1 MESVL
6 RNLIDHFPDLMDIN
20 LTATIVIV
28 FVICIRQFLKRAPKI
43 FAYALWG
50 IVLLRL
56 LVPVSIESP
65 MSFVPERTE
74 FSSMV
79 EVNKVLPE
87 IQFETPQDRADNE
100 WYRENTPPGQPLA
113 QVSRVLTAQDYL
125 TFLWLFGIAV
135 MLLYSV
141 VSYWKLRRKL
151 KVVVPY
157 RKGIF
162 IADDIDTPFVMG
174 IFNPKIYL
182 PGSLEPWER
191 TFIIAHERHHIRRG
205 DHIFKA
211 LGFLALSIHWFN
223 PFVWAAFVL
232 AGRDMEMSCDEAVI
246 RKLGEDVRADYSAS
260 LLNLSTGHR
269 MFAGT
274 PLAFG
279 EGDPT
284 GRVRNLS
291 KWKKPALWVFLICII
306 ICSVMAV
313 CLLTNPE
320 SPVHDTMTLE
330 YFNRTM
336 AHIEFHYADDSAT
349 YQISEEFSVEIMK
362 AGIWQEVTK
371 LSEETAANEIVIVT
385 AEDADHDA
393 WSVLKWEDIYGRL
406 QDGNY
411 RIRKEIT
418 KVHDTGDSET
428 APIYI
433 KFTIGG
439 TAEEYITYSL
449 ENVTRT
455 GTNLYKHEKVD
466 DSVVLIYS
474 QEGFWLETLQNGKWV
489 YMEPTEEVNSFLPQ
503 EKYYIHELHYP
514 SSHIELDWSDLYG
527 ELPDGTYRVA
537 REITNTDP
545 LVLRLCTIYEEF
557 TIGETETERSAV
569 SNDWGV
575 SIKPDRVSRT
585 GATALFVYSGS
596 VPVEEGAELTYGDFL
611 SLDRLVDGNWVP
623 CDELAGYDYFVG
635 DSSYPV
641 VDGYGMVHEWPDRF
655 GELVDG
661 HYRLGKQVTLV
672 RQDGST
678 ESRMIY
684 GEFSIPD
691 SILTG
696 PIPQEDLPEKYGAEQ
711 AAIDGCLVCPDGI
724 ARDNME
730 QFREFADAC
739 NRGEA
744 GFFRVM
750 YYYYDD
756 EGPYYLAYDIHFDGN
771 KYTVNSM
778 ESGDG
783 RIGIYEFP
791 YLKHFTGTKERE
803 EYPYD
808 AYEYY
813 AFVGDADI
821 TWQEIFDG
829 QYEGKY
835 MPIFINHIYY
845 PKTPQL
851 PEQPAE
857 AILEFEG
864 KPLISTTDF
873 DRLEKIWILFEDA
886 EFLGYEPKTHSTGL
900 GLNLVLTGVNGDRI
914 TIDLDLDN
922 DICRV
927 NGEYVFYGAYD
938 EPNYIE
944 KLWYYLGINAWP
956 DVVYEKYPNAYQPFV
971 S

>member
-6 RNLIDHFPDLMDIN
+6 RNLIDHFPALMDIN
-20 LTATIVIV
+20 LTASIVIV
-28 FVICIRQFLKRAPKI
+28 FVICIRQFLKKAPKI
-43 FAYALWG
+43 FSYALWG

-79 EVNKVLPE
+79 EVNEVLPE

-135 MLLYSV
+135 MLLYSF
-141 VSYWKLRRKL
+141 VSHWKLRRRL
-151 KVVVPY
+151 KVIVPY

-162 IADDIDTPFVMG
+162 IADDIDSPFVMG
-174 IFNPKIYL
+174 IFRPTIYL

-284 GRVRNLS
+284 GRVRNLA
-291 KWKKPALWVFLICII
+291 KWKKPAFWVILICII

-349 YQISEEFSVEIMK
+349 YQISEEFSVEVLK
-362 AGIWQEVTK
+362 AGIWQEVAK
-371 LSEETAANEIVIVT
+371 LSEETAANEIVKVT

-428 APIYI
+428 TPMYI

-449 ENVTRT
+449 EDITRT
-455 GTNLYKHEKVD
+455 GGNLYEHEKVD
-466 DSVVLIYS
+466 DSVALIYS
-474 QEGFWLETLQNGKWV
+474 EGLWLESLHDGQWG
-489 YMEPTEEVNSFLPQ
+489 YMEPTEAVNAFLPQ
-503 EKYYIHELHYP
+503 EKYYIHERHYP
-514 SSHIELDWSDLYG
+514 SSHIELDWSGLYG
-527 ELPDGTYRVA
+527 ELPDGTYRIA
-537 REITNTDP
+537 KEITNTDP
-545 LVLRLCTIYEEF
+545 SVLRLCTIYEEF
-557 TIGETETERSAV
+557 TIGETTS
-569 SNDWGV
+569 
-575 SIKPDRVSRT
+575 
-585 GATALFVYSGS
+585 
-596 VPVEEGAELTYGDFL
+596 
-611 SLDRLVDGNWVP
+611 
-623 CDELAGYDYFVG
+623 
-635 DSSYPV
+635 
-641 VDGYGMVHEWPDRF
+641 
-655 GELVDG
+655 
-661 HYRLGKQVTLV
+661 
-672 RQDGST
+672 
-678 ESRMIY
+678 
-684 GEFSIPD
+684 
-691 SILTG
+691 
-696 PIPQEDLPEKYGAEQ
+696 
-711 AAIDGCLVCPDGI
+711 
-724 ARDNME
+724 
-730 QFREFADAC
+730 
-739 NRGEA
+739 
-744 GFFRVM
+744 
-750 YYYYDD
+750 
-756 EGPYYLAYDIHFDGN
+756 
-771 KYTVNSM
+771 
-778 ESGDG
+778 
-783 RIGIYEFP
+783 
-791 YLKHFTGTKERE
+791 
-803 EYPYD
+803 
-808 AYEYY
+808 
-813 AFVGDADI
+813 
-821 TWQEIFDG
+821 
-829 QYEGKY
+829 
-835 MPIFINHIYY
+835 
-845 PKTPQL
+845 
-851 PEQPAE
+851 
-857 AILEFEG
+857 
-864 KPLISTTDF
+864 
-873 DRLEKIWILFEDA
+873 
-886 EFLGYEPKTHSTGL
+886 
-900 GLNLVLTGVNGDRI
+900 
-914 TIDLDLDN
+914 
-922 DICRV
+922 
-927 NGEYVFYGAYD
+927 
-938 EPNYIE
+938 
-944 KLWYYLGINAWP
+944 
-956 DVVYEKYPNAYQPFV
+956 
-971 S
+971 

>member
-1 MESVL
+1 MQSAL
-6 RNLIDHFPDLMDIN
+6 KNLITHFPDLMDIN

-28 FVICIRQFLKRAPKI
+28 FVICVRQFLKRAPKI
-43 FAYALWG
+43 FSYALWG

-79 EVNKVLPE
+79 EVNEVLPE
-87 IQFETPQDRADNE
+87 IQFETPRDRVQNE
-100 WYRENTPPGQPLA
+100 WNRENTPPGQPLA

-135 MLLYSV
+135 MLLYSFA
-141 VSYWKLRRKL
+141 SYWKLRRKL

-211 LGFLALSIHWFN
+211 LCFMALSIHWFN

-284 GRVRNLS
+284 GRVRNIA
-291 KWKKPALWVFLICII
+291 KWKKPAFWVVIICII
-306 ICSVMAV
+306 VCSVLAF
-313 CLLTNPE
+313 CLLTNPKT
-320 SPVHDTMTLE
+320 PVHDTMTLE
-330 YFNRTM
+330 FFDRTM
-336 AHIEFHYADDSAT
+336 AHIEFHYSDDSAT
-349 YQISEEFSVEIMK
+349 YQINEEYSVEVLK
-362 AGIWQEVTK
+362 AGIWREVTR
-371 LSEETAANEIVIVT
+371 LTENQAANEIAIVT
-385 AEDADHDA
+385 AKDADYDA
-393 WSVLKWEDIYGRL
+393 WSILKWEDIYGRL
-406 QDGNY
+406 PDGSY
-411 RIRKEIT
+411 RIRKEI
-418 KVHDTGDSET
+418 KKIHDNGDSET
-428 APIYI
+428 TPISI
-433 KFTIGG
+433 EFTIGG

-449 ENVTRT
+449 KDITPT
-455 GTNLYKHEKVD
+455 GANLYEHEKVD
-466 DSVVLIYS
+466 ESVALIYS
-474 QEGFWLETLQNGKWV
+474 EGMWLETLENGQWV

-503 EKYYIHELHYP
+503 EKYYLQERHYP

-527 ELPDGTYRVA
+527 ELPDGSYRIA
-537 REITNTDP
+537 KEITNTDP
-545 LVLRLCTIYEEF
+545 AVLRRCTVYGEF
-557 TIGETETERSAV
+557 TIGETASEGNSV

-596 VPVEEGAELTYGDFL
+596 IPGEDGAELTYGDFL

-623 CDELAGYDYFVG
+623 CDELAGYDYYVG

-655 GELVDG
+655 GELADG
-661 HYRLGKQVTLV
+661 HYRLGKQLTLT
-672 RQDGST
+672 RSNGSS
-678 ESRMIY
+678 EERMVY

-691 SILTG
+691 SIQVG
-696 PIPQEDLPEKYGAEQ
+696 PIPLEELPENYSAEQ
-711 AAIDGCLVCPDGI
+711 AAIDGCLVCTEGNP
-724 ARDNME
+724 RDNIE
-730 QFREFADAC
+730 AFREFAEAC
-739 NRGEA
+739 MSGQP
-744 GFFRVM
+744 GQFRIVT
-750 YYYYDD
+750 YYYGED
-756 EGPYYLAYDIHFDGN
+756 PYYIADDIIFDGKN
-771 KYTVNSM
+771 YTVKYI
-778 ESGDG
+778 ESNV
-783 RIGIYEFP
+783 GIVNTSPNYP
-791 YLKHFTGTKERE
+791 YLKHFTGDKEE
-803 EYPYD
+803 ERFPYD
-808 AYEYY
+808 AYDHY
-813 AFVGDADI
+813 VLVKDSDI

-829 QYEGKY
+829 KY
-835 MPIFINHIYY
+835 QGNWRPIFQNYIYY
-845 PKTPQL
+845 PKKPQM
-851 PEQPAE
+851 PANPME
-857 AILEFEG
+857 ATLEFNGE
-864 KPLISTTDF
+864 LLVTTTDF
-873 DRLEKIWILFEDA
+873 DRLEKIWILFEEA
-886 EFLGYEPKTHSTGL
+886 ELLGYEPKTHSIGV
-900 GLNLVLTGVNGDRI
+900 GLNLILKSKSGETMTIELDPDSDLCRI
-914 TIDLDLDN
+914 
-922 DICRV
+922 
-927 NGEYVFYGAYD
+927 NGEYVWYGKPD
-938 EPNYIE
+938 EPEYTY
-944 KLWYYLGINAWP
+944 KLWEYLGITQWP
-956 DVVYEKYPNAYQPFV
+956 DIVYTVCENALRP
-971 S
+971 

>member
-20 LTATIVIV
+20 LTASIVIA
-28 FVICIRQFLKRAPKI
+28 FVICVRQFLKKAPKI

-87 IQFETPQDRADNE
+87 IQFETPLDRADNE

-191 TFIIAHERHHIRRG
+191 TFIIAHERHHIRRR
-205 DHIFKA
+205 DHIFKV

-232 AGRDMEMSCDEAVI
+232 AERDMEMSCDEAVI

-284 GRVRNLS
+284 GRVRNLA
-291 KWKKPALWVFLICII
+291 KWKKPAFWVFLICII

-336 AHIEFHYADDSAT
+336 AHIEFHYADDSAI

-371 LSEETAANEIVIVT
+371 LSEETAANEIGIVT

-393 WSVLKWEDIYGRL
+393 WSVLKWEDIYGCL
-406 QDGNY
+406 PDGNY

-428 APIYI
+428 TPIYI
-433 KFTIGG
+433 EFTIGG

-449 ENVTRT
+449 EDITPT
-455 GTNLYKHEKVD
+455 GANLYEHEKVD
-466 DSVVLIYS
+466 ESVALIYS
-474 QEGFWLETLQNGKWV
+474 DGFWLENLQNGQWA

-527 ELPDGTYRVA
+527 ELPDGTYRIA

-545 LVLRLCTIYEEF
+545 SVLRLCTVYEEF
-557 TIGETETERSAV
+557 TIGETAS
-569 SNDWGV
+569 
-575 SIKPDRVSRT
+575 
-585 GATALFVYSGS
+585 
-596 VPVEEGAELTYGDFL
+596 
-611 SLDRLVDGNWVP
+611 
-623 CDELAGYDYFVG
+623 
-635 DSSYPV
+635 
-641 VDGYGMVHEWPDRF
+641 
-655 GELVDG
+655 
-661 HYRLGKQVTLV
+661 
-672 RQDGST
+672 
-678 ESRMIY
+678 
-684 GEFSIPD
+684 
-691 SILTG
+691 
-696 PIPQEDLPEKYGAEQ
+696 
-711 AAIDGCLVCPDGI
+711 
-724 ARDNME
+724 
-730 QFREFADAC
+730 
-739 NRGEA
+739 
-744 GFFRVM
+744 
-750 YYYYDD
+750 
-756 EGPYYLAYDIHFDGN
+756 
-771 KYTVNSM
+771 
-778 ESGDG
+778 
-783 RIGIYEFP
+783 
-791 YLKHFTGTKERE
+791 
-803 EYPYD
+803 
-808 AYEYY
+808 
-813 AFVGDADI
+813 
-821 TWQEIFDG
+821 
-829 QYEGKY
+829 
-835 MPIFINHIYY
+835 
-845 PKTPQL
+845 
-851 PEQPAE
+851 
-857 AILEFEG
+857 
-864 KPLISTTDF
+864 
-873 DRLEKIWILFEDA
+873 
-886 EFLGYEPKTHSTGL
+886 
-900 GLNLVLTGVNGDRI
+900 
-914 TIDLDLDN
+914 
-922 DICRV
+922 
-927 NGEYVFYGAYD
+927 
-938 EPNYIE
+938 
-944 KLWYYLGINAWP
+944 
-956 DVVYEKYPNAYQPFV
+956 
-971 S
+971 

>member
-1 MESVL
+1 MQSAL
-6 RNLIDHFPDLMDIN
+6 KNLIAHFPDLMDIN
-20 LTATIVIV
+20 MTATIVIV
-28 FVICIRQFLKRAPKI
+28 FVICVRQFLKRAPKI
-43 FAYALWG
+43 FSYALWG

-79 EVNKVLPE
+79 EVNEVLPE

-135 MLLYSV
+135 MLLYSFA
-141 VSYWKLRRKL
+141 SYWKLRRKL

-284 GRVRNLS
+284 GRVRNIA
-291 KWKKPALWVFLICII
+291 KWKKPAFWVVIICII
-306 ICSVMAV
+306 VCSVLAF
-313 CLLTNPE
+313 CLLTNPKT
-320 SPVHDTMTLE
+320 PVHDTMTLE
-330 YFNRTM
+330 FFDRTM
-336 AHIEFHYADDSAT
+336 AHIEFHYSDDSAT
-349 YQISEEFSVEIMK
+349 YQINEEYSVEVLK
-362 AGIWQEVTK
+362 AGIWREVTR
-371 LSEETAANEIVIVT
+371 LTENQAANEIAIVT
-385 AEDADHDA
+385 AKDADYDA
-393 WSVLKWEDIYGRL
+393 WSILKWEDIYGRL
-406 QDGNY
+406 PDGSY
-411 RIRKEIT
+411 RIRKEI
-418 KVHDTGDSET
+418 KKIHDNGDSET
-428 APIYI
+428 TPISI
-433 KFTIGG
+433 EFTIGG

-449 ENVTRT
+449 KDITPT
-455 GTNLYKHEKVD
+455 GANLYEHEKVD
-466 DSVVLIYS
+466 ESVALIYS
-474 QEGFWLETLQNGKWV
+474 EGMWLETLENGQWV

-503 EKYYIHELHYP
+503 EKYYLQERHYP

-527 ELPDGTYRVA
+527 ELPDGSYRIA
-537 REITNTDP
+537 KEITNTDP
-545 LVLRLCTIYEEF
+545 AVLRRCTVYGEF
-557 TIGETETERSAV
+557 TIGETASEGNSV

-596 VPVEEGAELTYGDFL
+596 IPGEDGAELTYGDFL

-623 CDELAGYDYFVG
+623 CDELAGYDYYVG

-655 GELVDG
+655 GELADG
-661 HYRLGKQVTLV
+661 HYRLGKQLTLT
-672 RQDGST
+672 RSNGSS
-678 ESRMIY
+678 EERMVY

-691 SILTG
+691 SIQVG
-696 PIPQEDLPEKYGAEQ
+696 PIPLEELPENYSAEQ
-711 AAIDGCLVCPDGI
+711 AAIDGCLVCTEGNP
-724 ARDNME
+724 RDNIE
-730 QFREFADAC
+730 AFREFAEAC
-739 NRGEA
+739 MSGQP
-744 GFFRVM
+744 GQFRIVT
-750 YYYYDD
+750 YYYGED
-756 EGPYYLAYDIHFDGN
+756 PYYIADDIIFDGKN
-771 KYTVNSM
+771 YTVKYI
-778 ESGDG
+778 ESNV
-783 RIGIYEFP
+783 GIVNTSPNYP
-791 YLKHFTGTKERE
+791 YLKHFTGDKEE
-803 EYPYD
+803 ERFPYD
-808 AYEYY
+808 AYDHY
-813 AFVGDADI
+813 VLVKDSDI

-829 QYEGKY
+829 KY
-835 MPIFINHIYY
+835 QGNWRPIFQNYIYY
-845 PKTPQL
+845 PKKPQM
-851 PEQPAE
+851 PANPME
-857 AILEFEG
+857 ATLEFNGE
-864 KPLISTTDF
+864 LLVTTTDF
-873 DRLEKIWILFEDA
+873 DRLEKIWILFEEA
-886 EFLGYEPKTHSTGL
+886 ELLGYEPKTHSIGV
-900 GLNLVLTGVNGDRI
+900 GLNLILKSKSGETMTIEMDPDSDLCRI
-914 TIDLDLDN
+914 
-922 DICRV
+922 
-927 NGEYVFYGAYD
+927 NGEYVWYGKPD
-938 EPNYIE
+938 EPEYTY
-944 KLWYYLGINAWP
+944 KLWEYLGITQWP
-956 DVVYEKYPNAYQPFV
+956 DIVYTVCENALRP
-971 S
+971 